1 MAMQP
6 KPIRSFARGLAILT
20 ALNRHG
26 SATAL
31 TLARETGVPRAT
43 VYRLLQTLLDDGY
56 VSRGTADDR
65 FHLLLK
71 VRCLSGALKTSS
83 GSQQLL
89 VPRLST

>member
-56 VSRGTADDR
+56 VGRGTADDR